1 MSCRLDPTTS
11 HYACVADE
19 AGLLHHVCLQG
30 ADFLTVSAYQLQCG
44 TQLLYQGDE
53 AIEVPRTVHRQW
65 ASFDFIPNRHA
76 SILFQQQG
84 SNKLLYT
91 SLPKPQGDPS
101 PVLLFGS
108 HTGLH
113 FDTSCVKCSTAF

>member
-1 MSCRLDPTTS
+1 MSCRLDPGIS
-11 HYACVADE
+11 PYACVADE
-19 AGLLHHVCLQG
+19 AGLLHYVRLQG
-30 ADFLTVSAYQLQCG
+30 IDFVTVSAYQLQCG
-44 TQLLYQGDE
+44 TQLLYHGNE

-65 ASFDFIPNRHA
+65 ASFDFIPNRDS

-91 SLPKPQGDPS
+91 SLPKLQGGPS

-108 HTGLH
+108 HTGLY
-113 FDTSCVKCSTAF
+113 SV